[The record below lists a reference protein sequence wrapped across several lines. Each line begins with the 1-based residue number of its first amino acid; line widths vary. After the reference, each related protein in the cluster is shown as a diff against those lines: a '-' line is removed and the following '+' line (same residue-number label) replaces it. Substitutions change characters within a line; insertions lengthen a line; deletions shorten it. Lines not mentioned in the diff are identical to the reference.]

1 MARFIA
7 NLFETKNLRPESEL
21 GYKNFQFFALL
32 LAITMNKKN
41 SRRRQDQLSLNRERI
56 PNGST
61 LMVIPCTLAFVHCLR
76 SRHGGLSA
84 EFLRIDVSA

>member
-1 MARFIA
+1 MARFVTIF
-7 NLFETKNLRPESEL
+7 FERQNLRLESEL

-41 SRRRQDQLSLNRERI
+41 SRRRQDHLSLNRERI
-56 PNGST
+56 PDENA
-61 LMVIPCTLAFVHCLR
+61 LMGIPCTLAFVHCLR

-84 EFLRIDVSA
+84 EFLRIDESA